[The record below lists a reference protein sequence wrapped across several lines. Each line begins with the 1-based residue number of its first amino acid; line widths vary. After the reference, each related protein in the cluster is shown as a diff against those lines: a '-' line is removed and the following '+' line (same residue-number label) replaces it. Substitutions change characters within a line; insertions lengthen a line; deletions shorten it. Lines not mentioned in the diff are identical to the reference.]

1 VSQTLCRARSMT
13 SPIRRKAGA
22 PSTRGRTALPVRT
35 GYEPMIG
42 CGISIEVASDR
53 NGGVAFLS
61 FSGRHLGKTVPG
73 QIGLAAGI
81 P

>member
-1 VSQTLCRARSMT
+1 
-13 SPIRRKAGA
+13 
-22 PSTRGRTALPVRT
+22 LPVRT

-61 FSGRHLGKTVPG
+61 FTGRHLGKIVPG

-81 P
+81 PW